1 MKQEYTLSK
10 VGWLTN
16 RQTIYI
22 PPKTQ
27 EEVERIRLQNNE
39 YFYKMFKIE
48 VMFLQE
54 KGLTKRTIL
63 TENDIVDDES
73 KLTVEDLT
81 EDGLR
86 FYITGIQKW
95 IQKLDRSKNR
105 MEIVT
110 DTSFLEKKYQEY
122 VSYELPFFKKL
133 LLEIND
139 DRKILENK
147 KKLTPLIEKVIL
159 ESKDGMKEF
168 FAKRSKKTTIDL
180 MCILC
185 SNYSRFVIKV

>member
-1 MKQEYTLSK
+1 MKKEYTLAK

-27 EEVERIRLQNNE
+27 EEVEQIRLQYNE
-39 YFYKMFKIE
+39 YIHTMFKVEI
-48 VMFLQE
+48 MFLQE

-63 TENDIVDDES
+63 KESDIVDDES
-73 KLTVEDLT
+73 QLTVEDLT

-105 MEIVT
+105 EKIVT

-133 LLEIND
+133 LQETND
-139 DRKILENK
+139 DKKTLENK
-147 KKLTPLIEKVIL
+147 KKLTPLIEKVIS
-159 ESKDGMKEF
+159 ESNDSMKEF
-168 FAKRSKKTTIDL
+168 FAKRSEKTTIDL

-185 SNYSRFVIKV
+185 SNYSRFVAKE